1 MSYRMRAEVPGT
13 FSALPTRAYAMYAPE
28 LKANSDE
35 IKLKV
40 ED

>member
-1 MSYRMRAEVPGT
+1 MRAETPGH
-13 FSALPTRAYAMYAPE
+13 FSALPTGPGDVCPE

-40 ED
+40 HD